1 MLIFNPRR
9 IFALRGVE
17 KPSGFLAKN
26 GFTAPTATKFLQA
39 KGSMINISY
48 LQKICLMMNCTPND
62 LFEWKPDATN
72 KIEEDHALN
81 SLRRAETVANI
92 RELLKDLPVEKLS
105 QVESLLVDLKNK

>member
-17 KPSGFLAKN
+17 KPSGCLTKN

-39 KGSMINISY
+39 KWIIISY

-81 SLRRAETVANI
+81 SLRRAESVANI

-105 QVESLLVDLKNK
+105 QVESLLADLKN